1 MEQCGSHCPDEGRAC
16 GRAMTKDDLQRLA
29 LALPGAEEKSHFDK
43 ADFRVRNKIF
53 ASLMN
58 EATGVIK
65 LLPEQQQMMAE
76 AEPRVFQPLAGGWG
90 RKGWTKIILAHADE
104 ITLKSALQTAW
115 RNVAPKN
122 LKI

>member
-1 MEQCGSHCPDEGRAC
+1 
-16 GRAMTKDDLQRLA
+16 MTKDDLRRLA

-53 ASLMN
+53 ASLKDD
-58 EATGVIK
+58 ATGVIK
-65 LLPEQQQMMAE
+65 LLPEQQVLMAE

-90 RKGWTKIILAHADE
+90 RKGWTKVILASADE
-104 ITLKSALQTAW
+104 VTLKSALKTAW
-115 RNVAPKN
+115 RNVTPKN